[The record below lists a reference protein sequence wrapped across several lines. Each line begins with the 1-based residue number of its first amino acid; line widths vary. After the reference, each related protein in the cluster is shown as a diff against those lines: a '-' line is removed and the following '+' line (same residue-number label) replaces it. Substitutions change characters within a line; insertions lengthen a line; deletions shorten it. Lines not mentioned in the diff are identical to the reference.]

1 MNSTTKKRPSGC
13 YWVFLVIILIAL
25 AASVTMNFGL
35 LLGSLFKG
43 DKVTRVLGQP
53 EDQFPHFNT
62 RWSYGQGDVRVVRIS
77 LDGIITRQ
85 PDGGLFAPRV
95 DRIQL
100 LLNRIRAAQN
110 DPHVRAIILEV
121 DSPGGAV
128 TPSDEIYQ
136 ALKRF
141 RESQP
146 DRRVVVFARDV
157 AASGAYYA
165 AMASDWIVAE
175 PTAIVGSIGV
185 MIQTLNWRELS
196 ERIGLRDT
204 TIKSGTTKDILNPF
218 RDPSE
223 EELMILQDLVD
234 SLFDRFAGI
243 VQAGRGFDDATLAR
257 LADGRVFT
265 AMDALEKGLIDEIG
279 SWDDA
284 VARTAALLGEDDIR
298 VLRYERRVDWG
309 EWLASMRSPSPL
321 PAWMQEPDRT
331 RIWYL
336 WRP

>member
-1 MNSTTKKRPSGC
+1 
-13 YWVFLVIILIAL
+13 
-25 AASVTMNFGL
+25 MNFGL